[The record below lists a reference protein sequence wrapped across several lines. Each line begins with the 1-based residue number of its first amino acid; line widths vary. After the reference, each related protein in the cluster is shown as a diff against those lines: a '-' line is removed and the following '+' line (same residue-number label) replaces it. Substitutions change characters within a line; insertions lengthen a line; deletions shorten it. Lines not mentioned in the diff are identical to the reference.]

1 MWSERV
7 ALIRSVRDGKPF
19 SGSGC
24 VVAPG
29 LVLTA
34 AHILPDRAAGARI
47 TVEQPHRGVEPLPA
61 EVVWQ
66 RYDDDVDAA
75 LLALPGGGGAQ
86 PPVRWGEFVTELP
99 DREADTAG
107 FPRMQRAPGARYL
120 EQARGRIHPG
130 TGLPAR
136 RYEILVDTAPVWS
149 GDEPRGVTPWSGM
162 SGAAVFHEELL
173 IGVVRK
179 DRRPAGDSRLTATR
193 AVDLLGDDG
202 FRSVVHAAT
211 GTRPLPEPAE
221 LARILAPLAPGYD
234 DRSPATLLRADA
246 EVVPFHGRE
255 RERDRLV
262 AWCEEDG
269 PAVSALILSGAG
281 GQGKSRLAR
290 WLVTRMTGRGW
301 VAGQLDRPGGM
312 GEPAVEDLS
321 VLTSV
326 RRELLLVVDYA
337 EGRPRELREFLR
349 LVHRRSPSTPKVR
362 LLLVARAPGAWNKD
376 PMRADAQVRSTL
388 SEAPVVE
395 LGHIAA
401 PDRDRREAFRTA
413 VVHFGGRLDLMP
425 AMRPPEGADGAPT
438 RWAEAA
444 RCLPVPG
451 TLDEDRYGNPLDLQ
465 MAALTALLD
474 RGTPHTDGAS
484 GTPLE
489 ERLLDHEATYWDWA
503 APTYRVDMSGE
514 KLKRAVAAATLC
526 GAADRGEALRTVT
539 RVPELPAA
547 QHSEIALLLHKL
559 YPPPPERFWGRLQP
573 DRVAEFLAWQ
583 AVEEHEEFLAAMLSG
598 ATAAQQEQLL
608 VDLVRAA
615 LGHERAGRIR
625 DGARL
630 LRRIETTAEEA
641 GGLHAEALRGCLSAL
656 PDWDSPPLQRFARW
670 LTGCLVAALEERAVP
685 RDPAERVQHTADL
698 AWAWHQRWS
707 WSAGLEDPGGEGAWI
722 LRAVALR
729 RALVEADAA
738 AHLPAL
744 ASSLHGLGYHWSKR
758 GDHGAAL
765 RAERECVGI
774 LDGLAR
780 ENPEAH
786 EGQLA
791 SSLHNLSV
799 TCQAMGHSR
808 AADFAL
814 EEAAKIRTRLMEPAP
829 DRHRQEFARTLAVLA
844 ETHDRRGR
852 PELAVTAARGA
863 VLHYRRAAAQDPVW
877 GRPFLAWALGALAEY
892 RVRMPEARR
901 RSEAIAELEEAAD
914 IQRVRAEQHPEA
926 FRIEYAWTLD
936 SLVGTCL
943 TVGLPERALP
953 HARDAVRVWWSLAET
968 DPRAHLVDLTDAW
981 AVLADTYTDLGDR
994 GRALAAV
1001 RRAVDLCRRLPDASS
1016 EDRQRALAQH
1026 LWTWASICLNTADP
1040 RNAAHLVAG
1049 IRPAEESLAVLRRL
1063 HRGRHRYP
1071 DGSPFEAAG
1080 TLYEL
1085 RRGLGRGPSHP
1096 HYGRH

>member
-7 ALIRSVRDGKPF
+7 ALIRSVKDGKPF

-34 AHILPDRAAGARI
+34 AHILPDRPAGARI
-47 TVEQPHRGVEPLPA
+47 TVEQPQRGVGPLPA

-221 LARILAPLAPGYD
+221 LTRILAPLAPGYD

-514 KLKRAVAAATLC
+514 KLRRAVAAATLC

-656 PDWDSPPLQRFARW
+656 PDWDSPPLERFARW
-670 LTGCLVAALEERAVP
+670 LTGCLVAVLEERAVP

-707 WSAGLEDPGGEGAWI
+707 WSIGSAIPGGERAWI
-722 LRAVALR
+722 LRAVELR
-729 RALVEADAA
+729 RSLTLADP
-738 AHLPAL
+738 AHLPTL
-744 ASSLHGLGYHWSKR
+744 ASSLHGLGYHHSTQ
-758 GDHGAAL
+758 GDNPAAL
-765 RAERECVGI
+765 AAEMECVRI
-774 LDGLAR
+774 LDDLAR
-780 ENPEAH
+780 TDPQTYRA
-786 EGQLA
+786 QLA
-791 SSLHNLSV
+791 AALHNVSI
-799 TCQAMGHSR
+799 TCRDLGHAR
-808 AADFAL
+808 TGDFAL
-814 EEAAKIRTRLMEPAP
+814 EEAVKIRAGLMGPTP
-829 DRHRQEFARTLAVLA
+829 DRHRRDFARTLAVLA
-844 ETHDRRGR
+844 DVLGR
-852 PELAVTAARGA
+852 QGRHELAVAAAQGA
-863 VLHYRRAAAQDPVW
+863 VLHYRQAAAQDPVW
-877 GRPFLAWALGALAEY
+877 GRPLLAWALDVLAEH
-892 RVRMPEARR
+892 RVRMPGADD
-901 RSEAIAELEEAAD
+901 RSDAIARAEEAAA
-914 IQRVRAEQHPEA
+914 IQRVRAEHYPERFGVDHA
-926 FRIEYAWTLD
+926 LALNA
-936 SLVGTCL
+936 LVSRCL
-943 TVGLPERALP
+943 TVERPERALP
-953 HARDAVRVWWSLAET
+953 HAREAVRVWRAAAEDDPASRAGDLAE
-968 DPRAHLVDLTDAW
+968 AW
-981 AVLADTYTDLGDR
+981 RTLADVYRALGDR
-994 GRALAAV
+994 RRALAAV
-1001 RRAVDLCRRLPDASS
+1001 RHGVGLCRRLPDASS
-1016 EDRQRALAQH
+1016 VDRRRDLARH
-1026 LWTWASICLNTADP
+1026 LWTWAFICLDTADA

-1049 IRPAEESLAVLRRL
+1049 IRPARESLAIMRRL
-1063 HRGRHRYP
+1063 HNGRHSYP
-1071 DGSPFEAAG
+1071 DGSPFGAAG
-1080 TLYEL
+1080 TLSEL
-1085 RRGLGRGPSHP
+1085 ERRLGRTSARATGAL
-1096 HYGRH
+1096 R